1 MPESVTCIAQGAFG
15 DSSTIASA
23 YAHGCWQGQFACIV
37 SVYLLQHARGI
48 NMPWKAPTVQID
60 ISDACLLARVIHVTT
75 AQAIHSNVNVDAA
88 WRAFAGPGT
97 GAFARAKWHANPAG
111 IVSMADGRSG
121 AREPESPNLQAWRRT
136 YKDLL
141 KTKDKECRKD
151 LLVLLSDY
159 LVAVPG
165 SPTVERWLGEIKFLE
180 LKHRAHK
187 LAVSSVAAALRLL
200 KCDLRGR
207 RPPGTILD
215 PTELLCKATHGV
227 THGGANVV
235 FPASGFMLSSQRI
248 YREFHGERVLPGR
261 DLIPVSVSE
270 QVAGRHRA
278 SKPCIGRIQKLS
290 STSVAVRMREH
301 SAGLKAGAAAF
312 HAGVREGVLGEVA
325 PPTAAAP
332 SHLSQMVAAVKV
344 ASALRSA
351 SSSGSVK
358 KRERDAVDEDSPTGP
373 VAKQARILETKRHA
387 HIDAP
392 PGQMPDY
399 VGPRGEQW
407 LATVPTAKLP
417 EGNLP
422 KLQEH
427 PKVFFGDGIPE
438 VLKRECL
445 GNVNGTLCKKSR
457 HADVVIVDSI
467 AGRWESV
474 DAMSARLWG
483 RSLADTQWALSKMK
497 KGSRL
502 AFRSVLQENL
512 RVFMSDGFAAEW
524 PQHAKLLRHASL
536 TASEAKKAKCFVLVC
551 GMKPE
556 GDKSSVSLLS
566 TSEVDA
572 LPVHKGNKEFG
583 LRALLQRITFAA

>member
-1 MPESVTCIAQGAFG
+1 
-15 DSSTIASA
+15 
-23 YAHGCWQGQFACIV
+23 
-37 SVYLLQHARGI
+37 
-48 NMPWKAPTVQID
+48 MPWKAPTVQID
-60 ISDACLLARVIHVTT
+60 ISDACLLAKVVHVTT

-88 WRAFAGPGT
+88 WRAFAGTGTT
-97 GAFARAKWHANPAG
+97 GAFARANWHASPAG
-111 IVSMADGRSG
+111 IVSLADGRSG
-121 AREPESPNLQAWRRT
+121 AREPESPNLQAWGRT

-141 KTKDKECRKD
+141 GTKDKEYRKD

-165 SPTVERWLGEIKFLE
+165 SPTVERWLGEIKFVE

-215 PTELLCKATHGV
+215 PRALLCKETAGV

-235 FPASGFMLSSQRI
+235 FPASGFTLSSQRI
-248 YREFHGERVLPGR
+248 YGEFYGQKVLPGR
-261 DLIPVSVSE
+261 DLIPVSASG
-270 QVAGRHRA
+270 QIAGRHQA
-278 SKPCIGRIQKLS
+278 SKPCIGRIPKLNN
-290 STSVAVRMREH
+290 TTVAVRMREH
-301 SAGLKAGAAAF
+301 SAGLKAGVAAF
-312 HAGVREGVLGEVA
+312 HAGAREGVLGKVA
-325 PPTAAAP
+325 PPTAAVP

-351 SSSGSVK
+351 SSSGGAK
-358 KRERDAVDEDSPTGP
+358 KRERVAVDEDLSTGP

-399 VGPRGEQW
+399 VGPRGDTW
-407 LATVPTAKLP
+407 LAKVPAARP
-417 EGNLP
+417 PVGHLP
-422 KLQEH
+422 KLLKH

-438 VLKRECL
+438 VLQRECL
-445 GNVNGTLCKKSR
+445 GNVSGTLCKKSR

-474 DAMSARLWG
+474 DALSARLWG

-502 AFRSVLQENL
+502 AFRSALQDNL

-536 TASEAKKAKCFVLVC
+536 TASAAKKAKCFVLVC

-556 GDKSSVSLLS
+556 GDKTSVNLLS

-572 LPVHKGNKEFG
+572 LPVHKKHAVFG
-583 LRALLQRITFAA
+583 LRALIQRITFAA